1 MTKKKEPSDKKPH
14 KKNGLPKGHT
24 KSPEHAAKNRE
35 QGKLGGRPRRRVIYE
50 KRILEP
56 GERVELPQPDLVLEE
71 LMFFIKVQGTEEE
84 IAGHYMISVETL
96 NKRLKEHFGLGFLGL
111 KNQCQAGG
119 KLGLRVNQYNQ
130 SKNNTNMSKHLG
142 ECWLG
147 QKSSTKVEITN
158 VGEPVYLPKKK
169 KLDE

>member
-1 MTKKKEPSDKKPH
+1 MNKKKDISEKKP
-14 KKNGLPKGHT
+14 KKHGLPKGHK
-24 KSPEHAAKNRE
+24 KSPEHAAKLKE
-35 QGKLGGRPRRRVIYE
+35 AGKLGGRPRRRVIYE

-56 GERVELPQPDLVLEE
+56 GEKVDLPQPDIVLEE

-84 IAGHYMISVETL
+84 IAGHYLISVETL
-96 NKRLKEHFGLGFLGL
+96 NKRLKEHFGLGFLEL

-147 QKSSTKVEITN
+147 QKTSTKVEVTN
-158 VGEPVYLPKKK
+158 VGEPVFLPMKKK
-169 KLDE
+169 INE

>member
-1 MTKKKEPSDKKPH
+1 MTKKKESPPGKKA
-14 KKNGLPKGHT
+14 GAPKGKKKT
-24 KSPEHAAKNRE
+24 PEHAEKLKEA
-35 QGKLGGRPRRRVIYE
+35 GKLGGRPRRRVIYE

-56 GERVELPQPDLVLEE
+56 GEKVELPAPDIVLEE
-71 LMFFIKVQGTEEE
+71 LLFFIKVQGTEEE
-84 IAGHYMISVETL
+84 IAAHYFMSVDTL
-96 NKRLKEHFGLGFLGL
+96 NRRLKDHFNLGFADI

-169 KLDE
+169 KINE